1 MVESTECSTA
11 ATGGILGLALVVLV
25 NREDEVSIA
34 VSKVS
39 IAVSKVS
46 IAGNDHVI
54 VILQDPQRIEEGED
68 YPLTLFLLLLLFCK
82 L

>member
-1 MVESTECSTA
+1 MVESTECSTVV
-11 ATGGILGLALVVLV
+11 TRGISGLALVMLV

-34 VSKVS
+34 GS
-39 IAVSKVS
+39 
-46 IAGNDHVI
+46 DYVI

-68 YPLTLFLLLLLFCK
+68 YPLTLFLLWLLFCK